1 MAASRLH
8 LFQAFGIEL
17 EYMIT
22 DTNTGAV
29 APLAAHI
36 LRDEQGEVCDEIT
49 RGEVALS
56 NELVSHVVELKSAKP
71 MADLVALHKAMNATI
86 AATNA
91 ELGTK
96 GARLMSGAAHPTM
109 NPLKE
114 TVLWPYGN
122 KDIYSAY
129 DRIFGCKGHGWSN
142 LQSMHINLPFYDDSE
157 FAPLHAAI
165 RVVLPILPALAASS
179 PVLDGKLTGYAD
191 TRLHYYQKNQQ
202 IIPEIVGKVIPERVN
217 GRAQYRKFIYE
228 PIAEAVAAHDP
239 EGILDPVWVNSRGA
253 IARFD
258 RGSVEIRVLDL
269 QECPGADLGIAVL
282 VIQLLKDLM
291 QAAPKRLEA
300 ITKAASDP
308 LAEIFRKT
316 VHYGGEYTISNSEYL
331 HMLGIEAES
340 MKASDVWKALYDRT
354 CALHPEVMEYW
365 KPWLDVIIQEGT
377 LSSRITKAME
387 QQDIAT
393 VYASLCD
400 CLAHD
405 RSFRPS

>member
-22 DTNTGAV
+22 DIKTGAV
-29 APLAAHI
+29 APVASHI
-36 LRDEQGEVCDEIT
+36 LRDEQGEVSDEIT

-71 MADLVALHKAMNATI
+71 MADLVALHKAMNSTI
-86 AATNA
+86 AATNEQLA
-91 ELGTK
+91 EV
-96 GARLMSGAAHPTM
+96 GARLMPGAAHPSM

-165 RVVLPILPALAASS
+165 RVLLPILPALAASS
-179 PVLDGKLTGYAD
+179 PVLDGKLTGYVD

-217 GRAQYRKFIYE
+217 GRAQYRKFIYD
-228 PIAEAVAAHDP
+228 PIAEAVAPHDP
-239 EGILDPVWVNSRGA
+239 DGILDPVWVNSRGA

-258 RGSVEIRVLDL
+258 RGSIEIRVLDL
-269 QECPGADLGIAVL
+269 QECPGADLGIAAL
-282 VIQLLKDLM
+282 IIQLLKDLM
-291 QAAPKRLEA
+291 NSNAAILEE
-300 ITKAASDP
+300 IRKAPTEP

-316 VHYGGEYTISNSEYL
+316 VHFGGEFEITNEAYL
-331 HMLGIEAES
+331 HLLGVDAKS
-340 MKASDVWKALYDRT
+340 MTAASLWQHLYDRART
-354 CALHPEVMEYW
+354 QHPEVMGYW
-365 KPWLDVIIQEGT
+365 APWLDVIMKEGN
-377 LSSRITKAME
+377 LSSRITRALE
-387 QQDIAT
+387 DADISS
-393 VYASLCD
+393 VYEALCD
-400 CLAHD
+400 CLKKD
-405 RSFRPS
+405 RCFTV